1 MQEIWDKAKV
11 GIKHAQQLQKRQAD
25 KHRREVD
32 FGVGDKVMITTKD
45 WNMGRPSRKLA
56 EQSVGPYTII
66 EKVGNAYRIDLPES
80 IKVHPVFHPEKLRKA
95 SSSEPLEG
103 QILTPQPPVQV
114 NGQDEWDVE
123 QIIAVRLRWQK
134 LSYRAKWVGHDQD
147 LEWYPAGDFKN
158 APRALRDFHEQHP
171 DLPGPPKRLPIWLKA
186 AEDDEFLEDH
196 EEDDRPHDWTRKR
209 LRFTPEDRLS

>member
-1 MQEIWDKAKV
+1 
-11 GIKHAQQLQKRQAD
+11 
-25 KHRREVD
+25 
-32 FGVGDKVMITTKD
+32 
-45 WNMGRPSRKLA
+45 MGCPSWKLA

-66 EKVGNAYRIDLPES
+66 EKVGNAYWIDLPES
-80 IKVHPVFHPEKLRKA
+80 VKVHPVFYPEKLRKA

-103 QILTPQPPVQV
+103 QILIPQLPVQV

-134 LSYRAKWVGHDQD
+134 LSYCAKWVGHDQD

-158 APRALRDFHEQHP
+158 APRALCDFHEQHP

-196 EEDDRPHDWTRKR
+196 EEDN
-209 LRFTPEDRLS
+209 

>member
-1 MQEIWDKAKV
+1 M
-11 GIKHAQQLQKRQAD
+11 GCPSQKQ
-25 KHRREVD
+25 
-32 FGVGDKVMITTKD
+32 
-45 WNMGRPSRKLA
+45 
-56 EQSVGPYTII
+56 
-66 EKVGNAYRIDLPES
+66 IDLPES
-80 IKVHPVFHPEKLRKA
+80 IKVHPVFHPEKLHKA

-114 NGQDEWDVE
+114 NGQDEWDIE
-123 QIIAVRLRWQK
+123 QIIAVRLQWQK

-158 APRALRDFHEQHP
+158 APIALRNFHEQHP